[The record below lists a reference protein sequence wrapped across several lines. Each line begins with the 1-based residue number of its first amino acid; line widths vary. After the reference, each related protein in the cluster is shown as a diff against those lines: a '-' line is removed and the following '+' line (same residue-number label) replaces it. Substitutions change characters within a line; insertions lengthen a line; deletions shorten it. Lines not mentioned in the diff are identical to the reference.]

1 MRQFFGKTS
10 DGKDINLYI
19 LQNSRGTRA
28 EITDYGATLVRFILK
43 DKKGIDRDLV
53 LGYDDASGY
62 GRGDCFFGS
71 TVGRVA
77 NRIGKGRFV
86 LDGKTYELTK
96 NDGPNTLHG
105 GRDFYNK
112 RLWNTEE
119 ETEHSVRFHLFS
131 PDGDQGF
138 PGNLHITVTYT
149 LTEEDELNID
159 YTAQSDRDTPLNLTN
174 HSYFNLGGHGSG
186 SVLDQCLVLHA
197 DQVTET
203 DENLIPT
210 GNLISV
216 EGTPMDFRRS
226 KPIGQDIREEY
237 YLLKTGKGYDHNYVL
252 SGSGFR
258 EVAALV
264 CRQTGIG
271 MTVRTD
277 LPGMQV
283 YTSNFLDHE
292 PGKDGAVYG
301 FRGAICFETQYFP
314 DAVNQEDFPGGVL
327 KAGEK
332 YQSRTSYTFSVY
344 K

>member
-10 DGKDINLYI
+10 DGKDTNLFI
-19 LQNSRGTRA
+19 LQNSKGTRA
-28 EITDYGATLVRFILK
+28 EVSDYGASLVRFILK
-43 DKKGIDRDLV
+43 DKSGVARDLV

-62 GRGDCFFGS
+62 ERGDSFFGS

-77 NRIGKGRFV
+77 NRIGQGQFV
-86 LDGKTYELTK
+86 LGGKTYELTK

-112 RLWNTEE
+112 RLWDVQEDTDR
-119 ETEHSVRFHLFS
+119 SVRFHLLS
-131 PDGDQGF
+131 PNGDQGF

-149 LTEEDELNID
+149 LTEENELNID
-159 YTAQSDRDTPLNLTN
+159 YTAQSDADTPLNLTN
-174 HSYFNLGGHGSG
+174 HSYFNLGGHDSG
-186 SVLDQCLVLHA
+186 SILDQRAVIHGN
-197 DQVTET
+197 QVTET

-210 GNLISV
+210 GKLVSV

-226 KPIGQDIREEY
+226 KPIGQDIGEEY
-237 YLLKTGKGYDHNYVL
+237 YLLKLGNGYDHNYVL
-252 SGSGFR
+252 SESGYR
-258 EVAALV
+258 EVVALF
-264 CRQTGIG
+264 CPQTGIG

-292 PGKDGAVYG
+292 PGKNGAVYD
-301 FRGAICFETQYFP
+301 FRAAVCFETQYFP
-314 DAVNQEDFPGGVL
+314 DAVNKEDFPGGVL

-332 YQSRTSYTFSVY
+332 YQSRTSYTFAVY
-344 K
+344 